1 MNIKKQLRKLYLY
14 ELING
19 FQIVDAVWVVFL
31 LQRGFS
37 IAQVGIAEGVFH
49 VVSICCEIPSGM
61 VADLIGRKRTL
72 VLSGLVSA
80 AGSLCMVL
88 TNAFPMILVAM
99 GLNAL
104 SYNLVSGSREALTY
118 DSLLEAGAQEEYLR
132 VSAIQEKLYLF
143 VFAAANLFS
152 VVTVSLGYE
161 KGYLI
166 SMVQGICCSIVA
178 LRLWEPGRENTKQQE
193 KNRNW
198 TRILKKHVIES
209 GRFFV
214 THGFA
219 ARRMLISGV
228 AAAGYYIVF
237 MLLQQHLVEQGLQAK
252 WIGIPLLLISFGG
265 MAGASLGE
273 KTGKVKIKFLL
284 LAGGVLEGVLI
295 VFSGM
300 PALPGCVLAAAFA
313 HGISEMLAIRIGDE
327 NQKVFSSEV
336 RATMVSVE
344 SMVYSVVMVVLSPV
358 VGWLSEKF
366 SISWAFGILGIFVSF
381 LVCILVLLPKESNF
395 PD

>member
-14 ELING
+14 ELISG

-49 VVSICCEIPSGM
+49 VVSMCCEIPSGM

-80 AGSLCMVL
+80 AGSLCMIL

-178 LRLWEPGRENTKQQE
+178 LRLWEPGRENTKQHE

-198 TRILKKHVIES
+198 TRILRKHVIES
-209 GRFFV
+209 GKFFV
-214 THGFA
+214 THGFV

-284 LAGGVLEGVLI
+284 LAGGVLEGILI

>member
-14 ELING
+14 ELISG

-49 VVSICCEIPSGM
+49 VVSMCCEIPSGM

-80 AGSLCMVL
+80 AGSLCMIL

-178 LRLWEPGRENTKQQE
+178 FRIWESGRENTKQHE

-198 TRILKKHVIES
+198 TRILRKHVIES
-209 GRFFV
+209 GKFFV

-366 SISWAFGILGIFVSF
+366 SISGAFGILGIFVSF

>member
-14 ELING
+14 ELISG

-49 VVSICCEIPSGM
+49 VVSMCCEIPSGM

-80 AGSLCMVL
+80 AGSLCMIL

-161 KGYLI
+161 NGYLI
-166 SMVQGICCSIVA
+166 SMVQGICCYIVA
-178 LRLWEPGRENTKQQE
+178 FRIWEPGRENTKQHE

-198 TRILKKHVIES
+198 TRILRKHVIES
-209 GRFFV
+209 GKFFV

-252 WIGIPLLLISFGG
+252 WIGIPLLLISFGV
-265 MAGASLGE
+265 MAGAALGE

>member
-14 ELING
+14 ELISG

-37 IAQVGIAEGVFH
+37 IVQVGIAEGVFH
-49 VVSICCEIPSGM
+49 VVSMCCEIPSGM
-61 VADLIGRKRTL
+61 LADLIGRKRTL
-72 VLSGLVSA
+72 VLSGMVSA
-80 AGSLCMVL
+80 AGSLCMIL
-88 TNAFPMILVAM
+88 TDAFFMILVAM

-228 AAAGYYIVF
+228 AG
-237 MLLQQHLVEQGLQAK
+237 LLDITL
-252 WIGIPLLLISFGG
+252 
-265 MAGASLGE
+265 
-273 KTGKVKIKFLL
+273 FL
-284 LAGGVLEGVLI
+284 
-295 VFSGM
+295 
-300 PALPGCVLAAAFA
+300 CYC
-313 HGISEMLAIRIGDE
+313 
-327 NQKVFSSEV
+327 SS
-336 RATMVSVE
+336 
-344 SMVYSVVMVVLSPV
+344 
-358 VGWLSEKF
+358 
-366 SISWAFGILGIFVSF
+366 I
-381 LVCILVLLPKESNF
+381 
-395 PD
+395 

>member
-14 ELING
+14 ELISG

-49 VVSICCEIPSGM
+49 VVSMCCEIPSGM

-80 AGSLCMVL
+80 AGSLCMIL

-178 LRLWEPGRENTKQQE
+178 FRIWEPGRENTKQHE
-193 KNRNW
+193 KNRHW
-198 TRILKKHVIES
+198 TRILRKHVIES
-209 GRFFV
+209 GKFFV

-366 SISWAFGILGIFVSF
+366 SISGAFGILGIFVSF

>member
-14 ELING
+14 ELISG

-49 VVSICCEIPSGM
+49 VVSMCCEIPSGM

-381 LVCILVLLPKESNF
+381 LVCILVLLP
-395 PD
+395 

>member
-14 ELING
+14 ELISG

-37 IAQVGIAEGVFH
+37 IVQVGIAEGVFH
-49 VVSICCEIPSGM
+49 VVSMCCEIPSGM

>member
-1 MNIKKQLRKLYLY
+1 MNIKKQLQKLYLY
-14 ELING
+14 ELISG

-49 VVSICCEIPSGM
+49 VVSMCCEIPSGM

-80 AGSLCMVL
+80 AGSLCMIL

-118 DSLLEAGAQEEYLR
+118 DSLLEAGAQEDYLR
-132 VSAIQEKLYLF
+132 VSATQEKLYLAI
-143 VFAAANLFS
+143 FAAANLFS

-166 SMVQGICCSIVA
+166 STIQGLCCSIVA
-178 LRLWEPGRENTKQQE
+178 FGLWEPRRENRKE
-193 KNRNW
+193 KEQKENW
-198 TRILKKHVIES
+198 GRILKKHVIES
-209 GRFFV
+209 GRFV
-214 THGFA
+214 ITHRLVA
-219 ARRMLISGV
+219 SRMLVSGI
-228 AAAGYYIVF
+228 ADAGYYIVF
-237 MLLQQHLVEQGLQAK
+237 MLLQQHFIENGIQAK
-252 WIGIPLLLISFGG
+252 WIGIPLLLVSFGG
-265 MAGASLGE
+265 MIGASLGE

-284 LAGGVLEGVLI
+284 LAGGVIEGLLI

-300 PALPGCVLAAAFA
+300 QALPSCILAAGLA
-313 HGISEMLAIRIGDE
+313 HGISEMLTIRIGDE
-327 NQKVFSSEV
+327 NQKIFSSEV

-344 SMVYSVVMVVLSPV
+344 SMVYSVVMVVFSPV
-358 VGWLSEKF
+358 IGWLAEKF
-366 SISWAFGILGIFVSF
+366 SIPWAFGLLGMFVGIV
-381 LVCILVLLPKESNF
+381 VCLLSLKERKETF
-395 PD
+395 

>member
-14 ELING
+14 ELISG

-49 VVSICCEIPSGM
+49 VVSMCCEIPSGM

-80 AGSLCMVL
+80 AGSLCMIL

-178 LRLWEPGRENTKQQE
+178 FRIWEPGRENTKQHE

-198 TRILKKHVIES
+198 TRILRKHVIES
-209 GRFFV
+209 GKFFV

-219 ARRMLISGV
+219 ARRML
-228 AAAGYYIVF
+228 
-237 MLLQQHLVEQGLQAK
+237 
-252 WIGIPLLLISFGG
+252 
-265 MAGASLGE
+265 
-273 KTGKVKIKFLL
+273 
-284 LAGGVLEGVLI
+284 
-295 VFSGM
+295 
-300 PALPGCVLAAAFA
+300 
-313 HGISEMLAIRIGDE
+313 
-327 NQKVFSSEV
+327 
-336 RATMVSVE
+336 VS
-344 SMVYSVVMVVLSPV
+344 
-358 VGWLSEKF
+358 K
-366 SISWAFGILGIFVSF
+366 
-381 LVCILVLLPKESNF
+381 
-395 PD
+395 

>member
-14 ELING
+14 ELISG

-49 VVSICCEIPSGM
+49 VVSMCCEIPSGM

-80 AGSLCMVL
+80 AGSLCMIL

-178 LRLWEPGRENTKQQE
+178 FRIWEPGRENTKQHE
-193 KNRNW
+193 KNRKW
-198 TRILKKHVIES
+198 TRILRKHVIES
-209 GRFFV
+209 GKFFV

-284 LAGGVLEGVLI
+284 LPGGVLEGVLI

>member
-14 ELING
+14 ELISG

-49 VVSICCEIPSGM
+49 VVSMCCEIPSGM

-80 AGSLCMVL
+80 AGSLCMIL

-166 SMVQGICCSIVA
+166 SMIQGICCSIVA
-178 LRLWEPGRENTKQQE
+178 FRIWEPGRENTKQHE

-198 TRILKKHVIES
+198 TRILRKHVIES
-209 GRFFV
+209 GKFFV

-366 SISWAFGILGIFVSF
+366 SISGAFGILGIFVSF